1 MLGGAV
7 LVLWLVRWWRR
18 TPAAPLRD
26 RPAAWPAWTAIAGAG
41 LLAGV
46 AGALA
51 APDIR
56 KAAWLGATWGGGA
69 AMAVAALLAVAWQV
83 RRRRP

>member
-1 MLGGAV
+1 M
-7 LVLWLVRWWRR
+7 
-18 TPAAPLRD
+18 T
-26 RPAAWPAWTAIAGAG
+26 IAGAG

-69 AMAVAALLAVAWQV
+69 AIAAAALLAAAWQV
-83 RRRRP
+83 VSRRR